1 MSDIW
6 KEMNDDKWFTPS
18 FKDFSPKDK
27 IKLYNRSDKN
37 AFIDI
42 PLWKIYL
49 LPRMDDTPSFDDF
62 IDDLNADEMSD
73 SELRNH
79 FSLQPKFW
87 SVESFL
93 FWEFYGFYLQLK
105 YINFEN
111 PITPKFI
118 SDDQFYKEWR
128 LDVPFMLNKET
139 GTPALN
145 PYWGVVIQN
154 LFNYHQDHRN
164 HELFE
169 DIFMKLGKRS
179 HEKYNFFA
187 DKKIGGPENIIFLTN
202 VYDVW
207 FDCDR
212 VKYLLHEMCRGGSV
226 DRIFNEKESMES
238 LMKKV
243 PSKITQHFNKNVLN
257 DAKKL
262 LDITKKIEKKVC
274 KDALEQLGQGECQN
288 PNNNKRFKNC
298 CMKRVVHSVVE
309 KDIQSKQREM
319 EQEILTSTTESDKGL
334 NPLRLSIENKLKP
347 QKFEPPTKYHKDI
360 LKEFLDIGYEHDGYT
375 IVRNLQKDQFVE
387 KYSMFNDYYYK
398 CLEHLGDHSSE
409 WVDMLGKFYFGVFVN
424 YYFKRM
430 SFINNTREIGSKSS
444 GVAYQ
449 GEGTFKIE
457 KVLRIVKS
465 DSEMNNGFEYDLESR
480 NFCVGDWFYT
490 IHKGSRLDKVND
502 KKLKL
507 YRGIQRK
514 RQWIG
519 NSWTFDQEDT
529 NFFIYI
535 HGLRSSSYVDH
546 VDKDNFEDVSV
557 MKGYLCE
564 IEVDT
569 ELFMRYEIRGAF
581 KEKEVILCK
590 GDLDKTKLRMWE
602 VEVHKALQGRGS
614 MKKIRE
620 VPASEIPNNKLFGTD
635 DYPKYLFD

>member
-145 PYWGVVIQN
+145 PYWGFVIQK
-154 LFNYHQDHRN
+154 LFNYHKDHRN
-164 HELFE
+164 SELF
-169 DIFMKLGKRS
+169 DDVFMKLGKRS

-207 FDCDR
+207 FDCER
-212 VKYLLHEMCRGGSV
+212 IKYLLGEMSRGGSI

-334 NPLRLSIENKLKP
+334 NPLKLSIENKLKE

-457 KVLRIVKS
+457 KVLRIV
-465 DSEMNNGFEYDLESR
+465 G
-480 NFCVGDWFYT
+480 
-490 IHKGSRLDKVND
+490 
-502 KKLKL
+502 
-507 YRGIQRK
+507 
-514 RQWIG
+514 
-519 NSWTFDQEDT
+519 
-529 NFFIYI
+529 
-535 HGLRSSSYVDH
+535 
-546 VDKDNFEDVSV
+546 
-557 MKGYLCE
+557 
-564 IEVDT
+564 
-569 ELFMRYEIRGAF
+569 
-581 KEKEVILCK
+581 
-590 GDLDKTKLRMWE
+590 
-602 VEVHKALQGRGS
+602 
-614 MKKIRE
+614 
-620 VPASEIPNNKLFGTD
+620 
-635 DYPKYLFD
+635 